1 MIFLLPYK
9 ILGFVKEMC
18 IWMSLQC
25 WTASVFLFEW
35 AKATTWK
42 FRIQVLFALLMT
54 FATDAN
60 KAIYEKSLEE
70 GVTVYQ
76 ILCAGL
82 EAM

>member
-18 IWMSLQC
+18 TSLQC
-25 WTASVFLFEW
+25 WTVLVFLFEW
-35 AKATTWK
+35 TKATTWK

-54 FATDAN
+54 FATDAS

>member
-1 MIFLLPYK
+1 
-9 ILGFVKEMC
+9 
-18 IWMSLQC
+18 MSLQC
-25 WTASVFLFEW
+25 WTVSVFLFEW
-35 AKATTWK
+35 TKATTWK

-54 FATDAN
+54 FATGAN

-82 EAM
+82 EAL